1 MTTGRENSVSRLCF
15 VGVQFL
21 PEVKPN
27 QKTIQEAEEHFL
39 VALIQLYVS
48 RINVA
53 LRKKERRG

>member
-1 MTTGRENSVSRLCF
+1 MTTGRENSVSRLGF

-39 VALIQLYVS
+39 VALIQLCVS